1 LLRECAARNTKG
13 GSWKAAALGEL
24 KMTEAYGLA
33 VVLVTLAVPRR
44 SCFSGPPPK
53 PDTAAM
59 VGLPDIL
66 YQRD

>member
-1 LLRECAARNTKG
+1 
-13 GSWKAAALGEL
+13 
-24 KMTEAYGLA
+24 MTEAYGLA

-59 VGLPDIL
+59 GGLPDIL